1 MFNEEI
7 FREEEMFR
15 EEDLARLAEL
25 PTLSPELRVRMLA
38 AVTEARQRRSQGRRV
53 LASLLVLSAAMVWGA
68 WTGPLSIM
76 SNPSAMTSVAPVSLR
91 GTTAQDSSG
100 SAFSIVHGVSIVHG
114 AFTDSSSTTTYSRS
128 DRLVSAMGDDWLMV
142 DAELK
147 SREEFTRRVQM

>member
-15 EEDLARLAEL
+15 EEDLARLAAL
-25 PTLSPELRVRMLA
+25 PTLSPELRVRVLA

-76 SNPSAMTSVAPVSLR
+76 TNPSAMTSAAPVSLW
-91 GTTAQDSSG
+91 GTTSQDSSG
-100 SAFSIVHGVSIVHG
+100 SAFSIVPGASIVHG
-114 AFTDSSSTTTYSRS
+114 VFQLLRQAPETSPVVR
-128 DRLVSAMGDDWLMV
+128 DRTAAVRNQKAQRGGNP
-142 DAELK
+142 
-147 SREEFTRRVQM
+147 